1 MTEPAR
7 CQNVVIKLGGMLNR
21 LAASDFWARPA
32 PILSTELAE
41 YWRSDMGTYIEL
53 FGLER
58 CMFES
63 NCPVEKMGVGWVT
76 LWSALKR
83 IAAGASPEA
92 KRFLFSDTAQHVYN
106 PHLE

>member
-1 MTEPAR
+1 
-7 CQNVVIKLGGMLNR
+7 
-21 LAASDFWARPA
+21 
-32 PILSTELAE
+32 
-41 YWRSDMGTYIEL
+41 MGTYIEL